1 MAELILT
8 GDTLNEGRIKINQA
22 YTGQTVFWSAS
33 TGVSSIIMNNGSGN
47 YTAGKH
53 SIVVG
58 FGHSGSTTYGN
69 YSTIAGGQYNHNKGN
84 LSFIGA
90 GGGYNSNSKMSNYIS
105 ANVSRSFIG
114 AGGYNKIKGG
124 VNNAIVAGGGYDYQF
139 FTFLN
144 RENVISGGTRNFIGA
159 GKLNSIATGSE
170 SATIVAGTGNKIFA
184 GDRHFIGA
192 GYNNNISTYNELFEN
207 NSVIVGGYANK
218 IKETQCFI
226 GGGGANH
233 VYGSYSSIV
242 GGGGNVVATV
252 SDYCFIGGGYVNR
265 ISTNSDYNVVVGGK
279 YNHIYAGDHSFM
291 GGGYKN
297 YLFAN
302 RAVLVGGRYNYVG
315 GDNAVIVGGRGNKMT
330 HNFNFGIGGGGLSIA
345 TSEVVMAGT
354 DTDTPSAANNTI
366 RFDMVGGNGR
376 WDGTVNLGAAD
387 YAEYFEW
394 EDGNTNNEDRRG
406 YFVSIIGNKIKIG
419 NENIIGIVSA
429 NPAVVGD
436 ASPNKWNGAFELDEW
451 GTPIYS
457 EYSYYKIIE
466 KEGET
471 GETTTFIY
479 VDDNDNEFLEYHSPS
494 NVNGIP
500 FIGDSTNSTL
510 IDTRKVRKLN
520 PSFNPSTP
528 YIAREDRS
536 EWDPI
541 GILGKLMVRTS
552 ENITGSRVD
561 VNASGMAINGTAYHV
576 LKTEKPYDGSYG
588 IVQILL
594 R

>member
-1 MAELILT
+1 ML
-8 GDTLNEGRIKINQA
+8 R
-22 YTGQTVFWSAS
+22 
-33 TGVSSIIMNNGSGN
+33 
-47 YTAGKH
+47 
-53 SIVVG
+53 
-58 FGHSGSTTYGN
+58 
-69 YSTIAGGQYNHNKGN
+69 
-84 LSFIGA
+84 
-90 GGGYNSNSKMSNYIS
+90 
-105 ANVSRSFIG
+105 
-114 AGGYNKIKGG
+114 G